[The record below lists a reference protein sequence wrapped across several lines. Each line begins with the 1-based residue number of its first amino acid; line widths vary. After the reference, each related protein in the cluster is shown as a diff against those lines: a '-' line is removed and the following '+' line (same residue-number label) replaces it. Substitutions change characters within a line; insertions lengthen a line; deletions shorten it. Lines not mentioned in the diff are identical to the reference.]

1 MTMRSG
7 AKNIRGVRVIGKID
21 DLDTILALNTL
32 DEIAITLSIQEYGKL
47 EKSWRAVK
55 NRVCIRNLSRIII
68 TLSRPVRLWRIC
80 RDFR

>member
-1 MTMRSG
+1 M
-7 AKNIRGVRVIGKID
+7 IGKID

-47 EKSWRAVK
+47 EKIVAGCEKSGVHTK
-55 NRVCIRNLSRIII
+55 FIPIII